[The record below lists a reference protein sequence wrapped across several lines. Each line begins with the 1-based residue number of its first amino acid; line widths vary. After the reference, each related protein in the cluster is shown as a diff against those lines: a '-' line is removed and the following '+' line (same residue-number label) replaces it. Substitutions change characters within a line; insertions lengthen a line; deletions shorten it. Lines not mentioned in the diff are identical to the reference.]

1 MHIFSH
7 LRTDCWL
14 HSKTSHVSHV
24 SLLRSGPTKR
34 ISRSLIANLSP
45 SIVCCEQHVFK
56 HLDPH
61 AIYRVAASQL
71 ISGAPGTF
79 LNKMLS
85 QKLCLDIL
93 STKPGPWI
101 GFYKM
106 TTKTKTIFSF
116 KNNGFQRRLGPSSG
130 AHLVDKPLGPEHPEM
145 IYDID
150 FKTKMLKKNQNAP
163 RPHIEGNKKHQKD
176 AVLIPSQTIKT
187 RIIEKSW
194 CCGPIPFFNPGAVSS

>member
-150 FKTKMLKKNQNAP
+150 FKTKMLKTKMHQDPTLKGTQNTK
-163 RPHIEGNKKHQKD
+163 RM
-176 AVLIPSQTIKT
+176 LY
-187 RIIEKSW
+187 
-194 CCGPIPFFNPGAVSS
+194 